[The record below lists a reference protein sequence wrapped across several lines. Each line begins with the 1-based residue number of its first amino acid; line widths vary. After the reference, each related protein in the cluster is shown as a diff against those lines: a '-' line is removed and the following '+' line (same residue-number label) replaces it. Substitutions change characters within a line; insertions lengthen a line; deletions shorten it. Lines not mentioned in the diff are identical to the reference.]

1 MSRRTRFV
9 VAIAAAL
16 LTVAACG
23 SDKTDNAAGQGG
35 GGGGGDRAGW
45 PSTITIGAV
54 PSENATA
61 LMASL
66 APIQKLIKDKLGID
80 AKVFSGTSY
89 SALIEAQKSGKVDLV
104 EYGPFSYYI
113 AQNQGVKL
121 QNLGIVT
128 NAANSDGGY
137 YSLGETSSKNGNITS
152 LKDFRGKKT
161 CFVDPASTSGY
172 LYPSYGLLQAGINPT
187 TDVTPVFAGAHDS
200 SVLSIAKGTCEVGFS
215 EDTMP
220 PQLEKSG
227 QLKKNAIKV
236 VWKSPEIPG
245 SPIAAS
251 TSLPKTLRTQLGS
264 VLVHDANAKA
274 LATSGYCSSE
284 ADCQKKIGFW
294 GYAAPSVADFGAI
307 AKICKLTKS
316 TSCTSAG

>member
-1 MSRRTRFV
+1 MFRRSRFV
-9 VAIAAAL
+9 LALASAAL
-16 LTVAACG
+16 LAVAACG
-23 SDKTDNAAGQGG
+23 NSKDSAAGASGKG
-35 GGGGGDRAGW
+35 AHAGW

-66 APIQKLIKDKLGID
+66 APIQQLIKDKLGID

-104 EYGPFSYYI
+104 EYGPFSFYI

-137 YSLGETSSKNGNITS
+137 YSLGETASKNKNIKS
-152 LKDFRGKKT
+152 IKDFAGKKT

-187 TDVTPVFAGAHDS
+187 TGVTPVFAGGHDS
-200 SVLSIAKGTCEVGFS
+200 SVLSIAKGTCQVGFS
-215 EDTMP
+215 EDSMP
-220 PQLEKSG
+220 PQLEKAG
-227 QLKKNAIKV
+227 QLAKNAIKV

-251 TSLPKTLRTQLGS
+251 TSLPKSLRTQLEN

-274 LATSGYCSSE
+274 LAKSGYCSSE
-284 ADCQKKIGFW
+284 SECQKKIGFW
-294 GYAAPSVADFGAI
+294 GYAPPSVANFGQI
-307 AKICKLTKS
+307 ATICKATKS
-316 TSCTSAG
+316 SSCTNAG